1 MYHGSLLHVAVC
13 GGSADSM
20 YQGYDI
26 HMQSYKATP
35 NRHPN
40 YHTIYYKFLDHS
52 QCVVYMR
59 TGTSMFLYAWCMYYI
74 YKLYNIY
81 LYLKNALHVSLLCT
95 V

>member
-1 MYHGSLLHVAVC
+1 MHSGLTKIDSGPQMYHGSLLHVAVC

-59 TGTSMFLYAWCMYYI
+59 TGTSNVSVRMVHV
-74 YKLYNIY
+74 
-81 LYLKNALHVSLLCT
+81 LHIQIV
-95 V
+95 